1 MLEETCNGLELD
13 KCQVI
18 APSNYSECVLATL
31 SSEMSIK
38 LIALNRY
45 GPLKSLWDHWVN
57 WSGCVKK
64 LWVLRGLASL
74 VEEEQLAIKLAQL

>member
-1 MLEETCNGLELD
+1 MMLEETCNGLELD

-45 GPLKSLWDHWVN
+45 GPLKSLWDH
-57 WSGCVKK
+57 
-64 LWVLRGLASL
+64 
-74 VEEEQLAIKLAQL
+74 